1 LAGEGSPLSKKYK
14 VHVDHAGVA
23 TVMETDRGRM
33 SDVQLDVYLRSCNL
47 VGVTPEQVIQPLDG
61 TADVSIQMVVSIV
74 RPALAVTS

>member
-1 LAGEGSPLSKKYK
+1 MAGEGSPLSKKYN
-14 VHVDHAGVA
+14 VHVHHASVA
-23 TVMETDRGRM
+23 TVVETDSGPM

-74 RPALAVTS
+74 RPALAATS

>member
-1 LAGEGSPLSKKYK
+1 MAGEGSPLSKKYNIH
-14 VHVDHAGVA
+14 VHHAGVA
-23 TVMETDRGRM
+23 TVMETDRGPM

-61 TADVSIQMVVSIV
+61 TADVSIQIVVSIV